1 LSAEKKVRQSL
12 REIKGQLRKM
22 TKQIKALK
30 RENSELVKLNQINE
44 EFIREILDSETLED
58 VLDRVE
64 DFNGDKKL

>member
-1 LSAEKKVRQSL
+1 MSAEKKVRQSL